1 MQMVKIG
8 IFNPD
13 PENFRD
19 PGIFRDRDFP
29 GFPDPDP
36 DSEKAYILQIT
47 SFLNQIANAFS

>member
-36 DSEKAYILQIT
+36 DSEKA
-47 SFLNQIANAFS
+47 